1 MFVFQILLT
10 ALLKLVHIVI
20 DLEHVRLWHVTKNLL
35 HSSSSLPIISLLFM
49 LREAAEVCWV
59 HENDGTSAHVLH
71 YSPPFFFSL
80 WAACNSHCTALQGL
94 SIFRHET
101 VIIPCVRRFLK
112 LRKPKRQISFIFKNY
127 YWIFTP
133 QTICWTKTL
142 SSRVNY
148 FDGKWHQK

>member
-20 DLEHVRLWHVTKNLL
+20 DLEHVRLWHVTKKLL

-49 LREAAEVCWV
+49 LREQAVVGYTW
-59 HENDGTSAHVLH
+59 NDGTSAHVLH
-71 YSPPFFFSL
+71 YSPPFFSL
-80 WAACNSHCTALQGL
+80 WACCSISHCTALQGL

-101 VIIPCVRRFLK
+101 VIIVRVRRFLK